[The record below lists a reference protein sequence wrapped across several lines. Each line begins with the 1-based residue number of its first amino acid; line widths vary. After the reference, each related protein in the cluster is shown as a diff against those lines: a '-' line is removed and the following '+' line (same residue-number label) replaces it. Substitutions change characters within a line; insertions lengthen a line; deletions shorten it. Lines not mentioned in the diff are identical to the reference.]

1 MTIRFA
7 SRASTLAA
15 AILLGLA
22 VQPATAAD
30 NVIGPFHVPATS
42 AAAASGQR
50 FIVKYRAGSAAARDR
65 QLAPRAAAAA
75 MTRTLAAR
83 GNVAVPALRALRRTA
98 SGADVLRVSRALD
111 VDESQRF
118 LQQLRLDPDVQYAQL
133 DSLKHVLDTVPDDP
147 QLPRY
152 QWDMLNTVGGIYGPR
167 AWDDSTGE
175 GVVVAVI
182 DTGVLQ
188 HLDLADNL
196 VPGYDMISFYGQD
209 EESPDIAVDGDGRDP
224 DPADP
229 GDWSDGTLCSARDSS
244 WHGTHV
250 AGTVAAVANN
260 AMGVVGAAY
269 GAKVQPVRA
278 LGRCGG
284 FSSDIADAIV
294 WASGGHVDG
303 VPDNADPAEV
313 INLSLGGA
321 GACSED
327 PVTQEAIDGA
337 RSRGTT
343 VVVAAGNDGSDAAF
357 FSPASCRGVIAVG
370 ATGFGG
376 GKASYSNHGST
387 VTLAAPGGDIDT
399 SIPVS
404 LGAIWSTGDGGKT
417 TANHDNLLLGMVGT
431 SMASPHVAAIAAL
444 VQSAATR
451 AGRGPLTPDQVRDV
465 LVRSVRPFPAPPPD
479 NQPVG
484 AGIVDAYRA
493 VQLALGNPLPELPN
507 VPLQSGI
514 LLGNQSGV
522 AGQSVVYELDV
533 PAGTTSLNL
542 RTLGGSGNVS
552 LYASAG
558 VVPGVADA
566 QYRSARPGNAEAIVV
581 SRPAAGTWYLR
592 VVGETPYRGV
602 SVLGLAR

>member
-1 MTIRFA
+1 MTTRFA

-30 NVIGPFHVPATS
+30 TVTGPFHVPAAN
-42 AAAASGQR
+42 AAAASSQR

-75 MTRTLAAR
+75 MTRTLAVR
-83 GNVAVPALRALRRTA
+83 GNGAVPALRALRRTA

-111 VDESQRF
+111 ADESQRF

-133 DSLKHVLDTVPDDP
+133 DGLKHILDTVPNDP

-152 QWDMLNTVGGIYGPR
+152 QWDMLNTVGGIYGPK

-188 HLDLADNL
+188 HLDLAGNL

-224 DPADP
+224 DPSDP

-321 GACSED
+321 GACSDD

-343 VVVAAGNDGSDAAF
+343 VVVAAGNDASDAAF

-387 VTLAAPGGDIDT
+387 VTLAAPGGDIDP

-484 AGIVDAYRA
+484 PGIVDAYRA

-507 VPLQSGI
+507 VPLQNGI
-514 LLGNQSGV
+514 LLGSQSGV

-533 PAGTTSLNL
+533 PVGTTSLNL

-592 VVGETPYRGV
+592 VVGETPYRDV

>member
-1 MTIRFA
+1 MTTPSLA
-7 SRASTLAA
+7 RAGTLAA
-15 AILLGLA
+15 AILLSLA
-22 VQPATAAD
+22 VQPALAAD
-30 NVIGPFHVPATS
+30 TVSGPLHIPATDPVQ
-42 AAAASGQR
+42 AVGQR
-50 FIVKYRAGSAAARDR
+50 FIIKYRPGSAAARDR
-65 QLAPRAAAAA
+65 QRVAGNATAA
-75 MTRTLAAR
+75 MLRSLPPHNGR
-83 GNVAVPALRALRRTA
+83 GAPSLRALRRTA
-98 SGADVLRVSRALD
+98 SGADVVLSSRVLD
-111 VDESQRF
+111 AGESQRF
-118 LQQLRLDPDVQYAQL
+118 LQQLRLDPDVQYAQM
-133 DSLKHVLDTVPDDP
+133 DRLKHALDTLPDDP

-152 QWDMLNTVGGIYGPR
+152 QWDMLNTVGGIYGPK

-209 EESPDIAVDGDGRDP
+209 EDSPDIAGDGDGRDP
-224 DPADP
+224 DPTDP
-229 GDWSDGTLCSARDSS
+229 GDWSDGALCSPRDST

-250 AGTVAAVANN
+250 AGTIAAVANN
-260 AMGVVGAAY
+260 AKGIVGAAY
-269 GAKVQPVRA
+269 GARVQPVRA
-278 LGRCGG
+278 LGHCGG

-303 VPDNADPAEV
+303 VPDNTDPAEI

-321 GACSED
+321 GACSDD

-343 VVVAAGNDGSDAAF
+343 VVVAAGNNASDAAF

-376 GKASYSNHGST
+376 GKASYSNHGSAVT
-387 VTLAAPGGDIDT
+387 VAAPGGDIDS

-404 LGAIWSTGDGGKT
+404 RGAIWSTGDGGRT
-417 TANHDNLLLGMVGT
+417 VANHDNVLVGMVGT

-444 VQSAATR
+444 VQSAATK

-465 LVRSVRPFPAPPPD
+465 LVHSVRPFPTPPPAS
-479 NQPVG
+479 QPIG

-493 VQLALGNPLPELPN
+493 VQLALGNPLPELAN
-507 VPLQSGI
+507 TPLQNGA
-514 LLGNQSGV
+514 LLANQNGA
-522 AGQSVVYELDV
+522 AGQETVYELEV
-533 PAGTTSLNL
+533 PAGTASLNL

-558 VVPGVADA
+558 VVPSVDDA
-566 QYRSARPGNAEAIVV
+566 QFRSARPGNAEAIVI

-592 VVGETPYRGV
+592 VVGESQYRGV